1 MRNQRSPLDSKL
13 DALADPTRRAIVEL
27 LVQQP
32 HRASDL
38 AEATGV
44 TRSRMSKHLR
54 ILLDAGIAQDERP
67 AHDAR
72 SRVFHLQPDAMT
84 DMRRWLE
91 QLQHQ
96 WDAQLQSF
104 REHAE
109 RRADPPISESTRR
122 GSDP

>member
-1 MRNQRSPLDSKL
+1 MMNQMTALDSKL

-38 AEATGV
+38 ADATGV

-54 ILLDAGIAQDERP
+54 ILLDAGIARDERP

-72 SRVFHLQPDAMT
+72 SRVFHLQPDAMN

-91 QLQHQ
+91 QLQQQ

-104 REHAE
+104 KEHVERHAE
-109 RRADPPISESTRR
+109 Q
-122 GSDP
+122 SDSKDTE

>member
-1 MRNQRSPLDSKL
+1 MMNQITALDSKL
-13 DALADPTRRAIVEL
+13 GALADPTRRAIVEL

-38 AEATGV
+38 ADATGV

-54 ILLDAGIAQDERP
+54 VLLDAGIARDERP

-72 SRVFHLQPDAMT
+72 SRIFHLQPDAMS

-91 QLQHQ
+91 QLQQQ

-104 REHAE
+104 KEHVERHAE
-109 RRADPPISESTRR
+109 QPNSE
-122 GSDP
+122 DNK